1 MIDQF
6 YVINRTLN
14 IGFVSTMINTDVRML
29 QTIPLRSEKMPKS
42 SAQQRPLKGGNMS
55 GTEKRQR

>member
-1 MIDQF
+1 MGLIKMIDQF

-42 SAQQRPLKGGNMS
+42 L
-55 GTEKRQR
+55 